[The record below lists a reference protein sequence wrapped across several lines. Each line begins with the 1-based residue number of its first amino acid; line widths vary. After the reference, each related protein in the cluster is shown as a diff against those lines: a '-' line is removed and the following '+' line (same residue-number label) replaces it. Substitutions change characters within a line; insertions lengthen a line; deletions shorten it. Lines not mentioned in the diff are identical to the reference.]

1 VVMGLAVSCL
11 PRGTCCRHYPV
22 FVSTIAVVL
31 SGAEATM
38 VVAAVADALALRV
51 PALTNEDPLLL
62 AATLLGLLFHIQS
75 AAA

>member
-1 VVMGLAVSCL
+1 
-11 PRGTCCRHYPV
+11 V